1 MTSTV
6 PTSATSAQKLVSYT
20 HCYTL
25 ARFTVRLHFYV
36 LGRLVKAHVVLTC
49 TVVSLAQSPSG
60 CGQRQTTNHI
70 VDMCPLM
77 KFEGGLNLLH
87 EADDDAVIWLE
98 STATA
103 ALAKYINRLVSH
115 AKMAE
120 PIEMP
125 FCGTDSCGPKASY
138 IGWGAHRRHL
148 ANTIE

>member
-20 HCYTL
+20 HDTFHGPPAFLCVGQTGQGPFR
-25 ARFTVRLHFYV
+25 ANLHSWESRPITF
-36 LGRLVKAHVVLTC
+36 
-49 TVVSLAQSPSG
+49 

-70 VDMCPLM
+70 VDTCP
-77 KFEGGLNLLH
+77 FEGGLNLLH

-103 ALAKYINRLVSH
+103 ALAKYINKLVSH

-120 PIEMP
+120 PIEML

>member
-1 MTSTV
+1 MT
-6 PTSATSAQKLVSYT
+6 
-20 HCYTL
+20 
-25 ARFTVRLHFYV
+25 RFTVRLHFYV
-36 LGRLVKAHVVLTC
+36 LGRLVKARVVLTC
-49 TVVSLAQSPSG
+49 TVGSLAQSPSG

-70 VDMCPLM
+70 VDTCPLT

-103 ALAKYINRLVSH
+103 ALAKYINKLVSH

-138 IGWGAHRRHL
+138 IAAVFKLGSADQRGSATGSHGVRERIPKSSNCLHGF
-148 ANTIE
+148 